1 VNEEERMS
9 KRLIGIVLAAVGSVA
24 LGLIGAEWFFGLFN
38 KTVPPAVITAFNR
51 GAAHGAFIGYGFG
64 LGVMIF
70 AWTLIVIAL
79 ARFFPGTPKPPS
91 SSR

>member
-1 VNEEERMS
+1 MS

-24 LGLIGAEWFFGLFN
+24 LGLIAAEWFFGLFN

-51 GAAHGAFIGYGFG
+51 GAAHGAFIGYGIG

-70 AWTLIVIAL
+70 AWTLLAVVL
-79 ARFFPGTPKPPS
+79 ARFFPGAPKPPAPP
-91 SSR
+91 RA

>member
-1 VNEEERMS
+1 MS
-9 KRLIGIVLAAVGSVA
+9 KRLIGIVLAALGSVVV
-24 LGLIGAEWFFGLFN
+24 GLIAAEWFFGLFN

-51 GAAHGAFIGYGFG
+51 GAAHGAFIGYGIG

-70 AWTLIVIAL
+70 AWTLLALAL